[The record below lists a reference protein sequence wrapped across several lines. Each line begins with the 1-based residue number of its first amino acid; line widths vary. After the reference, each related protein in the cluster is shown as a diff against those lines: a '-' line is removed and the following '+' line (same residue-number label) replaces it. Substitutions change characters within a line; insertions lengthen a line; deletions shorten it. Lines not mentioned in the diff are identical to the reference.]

1 MALLGQFAALCGAP
15 VSTGALFTRLFEES
29 LKGDADCGGV
39 VPVNYYSGEG
49 VTHLDAGRPLLVR
62 GPESRF
68 TLANLMRGSIYSA
81 MATLKLGLDILNR
94 EQVAVDRL
102 MGHGGLFKT
111 PGVAQRYLAAAANAP
126 VTCMS
131 TAGEGGPY
139 GMALLAAYRL
149 AAREGC
155 TAPLDQWLEQA
166 VFAGAPGR
174 TVAPDAADVA
184 GFEAF
189 MKRYQGALAAERA
202 AVEHF

>member
-1 MALLGQFAALCGAP
+1 
-15 VSTGALFTRLFEES
+15 
-29 LKGDADCGGV
+29 
-39 VPVNYYSGEG
+39 
-49 VTHLDAGRPLLVR
+49 
-62 GPESRF
+62 
-68 TLANLMRGSIYSA
+68 
-81 MATLKLGLDILNR
+81 
-94 EQVAVDRL
+94 
-102 MGHGGLFKT
+102 
-111 PGVAQRYLAAAANAP
+111 
-126 VTCMS
+126 MS

-166 VFAGAPGR
+166 VFAGAPGS
-174 TVAPDAADVA
+174 TIAPDAADVA